1 MLKISTA
8 RIFKARSDMTDIYRA
23 MHRIQDYEDVVI
35 TNQDAIERFLSFCTR
50 RKVAKKGLI
59 LRAGTPADKLYYLID
74 GAASVIDSD
83 EDGNE
88 IVLAYLNAG
97 DFIGEMGLFYRSNT
111 RTASI
116 RARTA
121 CVLAEIE
128 YQRLREL
135 FENELKHEHPHILT
149 AVGLQLTQRLLQT
162 SRRVTRL
169 AFMDVSGRIA
179 RTLTELCN
187 EPDAKTHPRGM
198 QLHISRQ
205 EIARIVGCKRETVGR
220 VLKSMEES
228 GLVMARGMDIV
239 VCDEIQEHYPN

>member
-1 MLKISTA
+1 M
-8 RIFKARSDMTDIYRA
+8 YRA
-23 MHRIQDYEDVVI
+23 QDHEDVVVINQEAI
-35 TNQDAIERFLSFCTR
+35 TRFLTYCDT
-50 RKVAKKGLI
+50 RKVPKKGLI
-59 LRAGTPADKLYYLID
+59 LRAGAPADKLYYLKE
-74 GAASVIDSD
+74 GSASVIGTD

-88 IVLAYLNAG
+88 IVLAYLNSG
-97 DFIGEMGLFYRSNT
+97 DFIGELGLFYST
-111 RTASI
+111 SARTANI

-128 YQRLREL
+128 YQRLHQL
-135 FENELKHEHPHILT
+135 FEKELKQEHPMLLT
-149 AVGLQLTQRLLQT
+149 AVGLQMAQRLLQT

-187 EPDAKTHPRGM
+187 EPDAKTHPNGT

-220 VLKSMEES
+220 VLKSMEEE
-228 GLVMARGMDIV
+228 GLVQARGMDIV
-239 VCDEIQEHYPN
+239 VHERVHLEYPN

>member
-1 MLKISTA
+1 M
-8 RIFKARSDMTDIYRA
+8 YRT
-23 MHRIQDYEDVVI
+23 QDHEEVVVI
-35 TNQDAIERFLSFCTR
+35 NQEAITRFLSYCETR
-50 RKVAKKGLI
+50 EIPKKGLI
-59 LRAGTPADKLYYLID
+59 LRAGGAADHLYYLKE
-74 GAASVIDSD
+74 GSASVIDSD

-88 IVLAYLNAG
+88 IILAYLNAG
-97 DFIGEMGLFYRSNT
+97 DFIGEMGLFYKTNA
-111 RTASI
+111 RTANI

-128 YQRLREL
+128 YNRLHDL
-135 FENELKHEHPHILT
+135 FDNELKLEHPQILT

-179 RTLTELCN
+179 RTLNELCY
-187 EPDAKTHPRGM
+187 EPDAKTHPEGM

-220 VLKSMEES
+220 VLKNLEEA
-228 GLVMARGMDIV
+228 GLVEAKGMDIV
-239 VCDEIQEHYPN
+239 VYDRIQEEFPN

>member
-1 MLKISTA
+1 
-8 RIFKARSDMTDIYRA
+8 
-23 MHRIQDYEDVVI
+23 MHRAQDHEDVVVI
-35 TNQDAIERFLSFCTR
+35 NQDAIERFLSHCTR

-59 LRAGTPADKLYYLID
+59 LRAGAPADRLYYLID
-74 GAASVIDSD
+74 GSASVIDSD

-97 DFIGEMGLFYRSNT
+97 DFIGEMGLFYRSNA
-111 RTASI
+111 RTANI
-116 RARTA
+116 RARSA

-128 YQRLREL
+128 YERLHQL
-135 FENELKHEHPHILT
+135 FEKELKHEHPQILT
-149 AVGLQLTQRLLQT
+149 AVGLQLAQRLLQT

-220 VLKSMEES
+220 VLKGMEES
-228 GLVMARGMDIV
+228 GLVEARGMDIV
-239 VCDEIQEHYPN
+239 VCHEIQEHYPN

>member
-1 MLKISTA
+1 MNHGAQNLVETVEISQ
-8 RIFKARSDMTDIYRA
+8 KA
-23 MHRIQDYEDVVI
+23 IQ
-35 TNQDAIERFLSFCTR
+35 RFLSFCTTS
-50 RKVAKKGLI
+50 KIPKKGLI
-59 LRAGTPADKLYYLID
+59 VKAGASADRLYYLVE
-74 GAASVIDSD
+74 GSASVIGSD

-97 DFIGEMGLFYRSNT
+97 DFIGEMGLFFTSQ
-111 RTASI
+111 RTANI
-116 RARTA
+116 RARSA

-128 YQRLREL
+128 YDRLNAL
-135 FENELKHEHPHILT
+135 FKTELKNEHAELMT
-149 AVGLQLTQRLLQT
+149 AVGLQLSQRLLQT

-187 EPDAKTHPRGM
+187 QPDAKTHPDGM

-220 VLKSMEES
+220 VLKNMQEK
-228 GLVMARGMDIV
+228 GLVAAKGMDIV
-239 VCDEIQEHYPN
+239 VHDSIQEQYPN

>member
-1 MLKISTA
+1 MYQNRDQHNVVAIDHDA
-8 RIFKARSDMTDIYRA
+8 MT
-23 MHRIQDYEDVVI
+23 
-35 TNQDAIERFLSFCTR
+35 RFLSYCDN
-50 RKVAKKGLI
+50 RKVPKKGLI
-59 LRAGTPADKLYYLID
+59 LRAGAPADKLYYLVQ
-74 GAASVIDSD
+74 GSASVIDSD

-97 DFIGEMGLFYRSNT
+97 DFIGELGLFYRTNT
-111 RTASI
+111 RSANI
-116 RARTA
+116 RARSA

-128 YQRLREL
+128 YQRLHQLFDREL
-135 FENELKHEHPHILT
+135 KNEHSQILS
-149 AVGLQLTQRLLQT
+149 AVGLQLAQRLLQT

-187 EPDAKTHPRGM
+187 EPDAKTHPNGI

-220 VLKSMEES
+220 VLKSMEED
-228 GLVMARGMDIV
+228 GLVEAKGMDIV
-239 VCDEIQEHYPN
+239 VFDRIHQEYPN

>member
-1 MLKISTA
+1 
-8 RIFKARSDMTDIYRA
+8 
-23 MHRIQDYEDVVI
+23 V
-35 TNQDAIERFLSFCTR
+35 
-50 RKVAKKGLI
+50 
-59 LRAGTPADKLYYLID
+59 RAGAAADKLYFLVE
-74 GAASVIDSD
+74 GSASVIDSD

-97 DFIGEMGLFYRSNT
+97 DFIGELGLFYHSNT
-111 RTASI
+111 RTANI

-128 YQRLREL
+128 YQRLHQL
-135 FENELKHEHPHILT
+135 FEKELKNEHAQILT
-149 AVGLQLTQRLLQT
+149 AVGLQLAQRLLQT

-187 EPDAKTHPRGM
+187 EPDAKTHPNGM

-220 VLKSMEES
+220 VLKTMEEE
-228 GLVMARGMDIV
+228 GLVEAKGMDIV
-239 VCDEIQEHYPN
+239 VHDRIHHEYPI

>member
-1 MLKISTA
+1 
-8 RIFKARSDMTDIYRA
+8 
-23 MHRIQDYEDVVI
+23 MHRTQAQPDVI
-35 TNQDAIERFLSFCTR
+35 DIDQDAITRFLSFCDTH
-50 RKVAKKGLI
+50 KVPKKGLI
-59 LRAGTPADKLYYLID
+59 LRAGASADKLYYLVD
-74 GAASVIDSD
+74 GSASVIDCD

-97 DFIGEMGLFYRSNT
+97 DFIGELGLFYRNNNT
-111 RTASI
+111 RTANI

-128 YQRLREL
+128 YQRLQEL
-135 FENELKHEHPHILT
+135 FQKELKNEHAEILN
-149 AVGLQLTQRLLQT
+149 AVGLQLAQRLLQT

-187 EPDAKTHPRGM
+187 EPDAKTHPNGI

-220 VLKSMEES
+220 VLKNMEEE
-228 GLVMARGMDIV
+228 GLVQAKGMDIV
-239 VCDEIQEHYPN
+239 VHDRIHHEYPN

>member
-1 MLKISTA
+1 
-8 RIFKARSDMTDIYRA
+8 
-23 MHRIQDYEDVVI
+23 MHRSQAQADVIVI
-35 TNQDAIERFLSFCTR
+35 DQDAITQFLSYCDTH
-50 RKVAKKGLI
+50 KVPKKGLI
-59 LRAGTPADKLYYLID
+59 VRAGAPADKLYYLVD
-74 GAASVIDSD
+74 GSASVIDCD

-97 DFIGEMGLFYRSNT
+97 DFIGELGLFYRSNT
-111 RTASI
+111 RTANI
-116 RARTA
+116 RARSA

-128 YQRLREL
+128 YARLHQL
-135 FENELKHEHPHILT
+135 FEKELRSEHAEILT
-149 AVGLQLTQRLLQT
+149 AVGLQLAQRLLQT

-187 EPDAKTHPRGM
+187 EPDAKTHPNGI

-220 VLKSMEES
+220 VLKSMEEE
-228 GLVMARGMDIV
+228 GLVEAKGMDIV
-239 VCDEIQEHYPN
+239 VHDRIHHEYPN